1 MTPQEIRDAI
11 AASPELQAHAAAGCT
26 QAIADPLST
35 GYETGQSVEVE
46 AWRLQRYLVKRGR
59 WRGLVAAAENAAHPA
74 TLAAQ
79 AAVDLATGPEG
90 MLIDLADG
98 SPETAGMLAGLV
110 ATGLLTSAQ
119 RDEMVSWCQVPRVVT
134 HTEVGEA
141 LKGI

>member
-11 AASPELQAHAAAGCT
+11 AASPELQAMQSSDNLQG
-26 QAIADPLST
+26 IADALSV
-35 GYETGQSVEVE
+35 GVETAQSQEVE
-46 AWRLQRYLVKRGR
+46 AWRLQRYLVKRSK
-59 WRGLVAAAENAAHPA
+59 WRGIVSAANDPQHPA

-98 SPETAGMLAGLV
+98 SPETAGMLQGLV
-110 ATGLLTSAQ
+110 LTGLLSAAQ

-134 HTEVGEA
+134 WQQVQTAITEA
-141 LKGI
+141 